1 MVKWYGEHTLVN
13 RHVVLVF
20 GSQVQY
26 NVRNAHFWLP
36 TPFLAKVL
44 SKHPFLKTKGT
55 NSKRKLL
62 GFIQFTWNRSV
73 MVQYLYMMNFCRTFS
88 TMFLKNSWPCASG
101 PKFIDAG
108 VFALFFPLF
117 VLTVGFTKVHG
128 KNSRLPGMEWRYF
141 LSTKYLRFGC
151 FKRLLIL
158 HPACYTNL
166 IFTCICIPRLPHQS
180 HQSNVWAYHKCHNS
194 SIFQV
199 FTLM

>member
-13 RHVVLVF
+13 RDVVLVF

-26 NVRNAHFWLP
+26 NVQNPHFWLP

-62 GFIQFTWNRSV
+62 WFIQFTCNRSV
-73 MVQYLYMMNFCRTFS
+73 MVQYLHMMNFCCTFAKRCFS
-88 TMFLKNSWPCASG
+88 KNSWDPCASG

-117 VLTVGFTKVHG
+117 VLTVGSHQSSWG

-141 LSTKYLRFGC
+141 LSTKSCDLDALKDF
-151 FKRLLIL
+151 
-158 HPACYTNL
+158 
-166 IFTCICIPRLPHQS
+166 
-180 HQSNVWAYHKCHNS
+180 W
-194 SIFQV
+194 
-199 FTLM
+199 

>member
-26 NVRNAHFWLP
+26 NVRNAPFWLP

-108 VFALFFPLF
+108 VFALFFPA
-117 VLTVGFTKVHG
+117 
-128 KNSRLPGMEWRYF
+128 
-141 LSTKYLRFGC
+141 LRADGGV
-151 FKRLLIL
+151 
-158 HPACYTNL
+158 
-166 IFTCICIPRLPHQS
+166 HQS
-180 HQSNVWAYHKCHNS
+180 SWQKFQTSWDGMKIFFVHQISAIWM
-194 SIFQV
+194 
-199 FTLM
+199 L